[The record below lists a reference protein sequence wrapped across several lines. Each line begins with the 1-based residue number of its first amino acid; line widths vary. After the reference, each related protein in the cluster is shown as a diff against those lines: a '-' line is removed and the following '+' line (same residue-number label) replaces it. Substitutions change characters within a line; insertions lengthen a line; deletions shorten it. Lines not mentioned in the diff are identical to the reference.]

1 MLRYKTLLKNIASV
15 YASMKDSRTVLL
27 QQGLD
32 EVVNA
37 AQPQNRQDWKAV
49 SSDTNRLLQVWI
61 AKEKDDPASGTVA
74 AQIMDILTEL
84 SAEDAEGTPKLVITE
99 LPDAPAPAPA
109 PAPPPPAPEVK
120 EIVFAP
126 SDVAEDVEANEE
138 AEEAEEAED
147 EEDEDADDEE
157 EDAEPE
163 AEEAEAEAEET
174 EESVEVPEIEAEIL
188 EPAVAEAEAEEAAP
202 EPEADNGEMEVQQ
215 IHIRGKAYWLDS
227 NSNKIYAVEGEDDVG
242 DYCGDLVNGKPKFLA
257 KE

>member
-109 PAPPPPAPEVK
+109 PAPALAAGPAPAR
-120 EIVFAP
+120 AP
-126 SDVAEDVEANEE
+126 LPRPRSDPQYPP
-138 AEEAEEAED
+138 
-147 EEDEDADDEE
+147 DAQ
-157 EDAEPE
+157 
-163 AEEAEAEAEET
+163 
-174 EESVEVPEIEAEIL
+174 VVL
-188 EPAVAEAEAEEAAP
+188 LHLL
-202 EPEADNGEMEVQQ
+202 GQ
-215 IHIRGKAYWLDS
+215 R
-227 NSNKIYAVEGEDDVG
+227 
-242 DYCGDLVNGKPKFLA
+242 
-257 KE
+257 

>member
-109 PAPPPPAPEVK
+109 LVPAPPPVSAPEVK
-120 EIVFAP
+120 EIVFTP
-126 SDVAEDVEANEE
+126 SDVAEDVEAD
-138 AEEAEEAED
+138 EEAEEAED

-157 EDAEPE
+157 EEAEPE
-163 AEEAEAEAEET
+163 AEEA

-188 EPAVAEAEAEEAAP
+188 EPAEPEAEEAAP
-202 EPEADNGEMEVQQ
+202 EPEADDGEMEVQQ